1 MSSVGRASRSRVGA
15 RAAAAAAA
23 ATDRATDRPRDRSIV
38 LARVDP
44 RARFDRA
51 PF

>member
-15 RAAAAAAA
+15 RA
-23 ATDRATDRPRDRSIV
+23 RGGGGGGDRPRDRSTARSIV